1 MDDSKFFPVSPF
13 LHFYIYHPFGN
24 TPPEDLLQSVNR
36 EVKQPQ
42 ILSLGCG
49 DIRSCFF
56 TLWNNFYYKHSFN
69 FKGVHFVL
77 NDSSAAVLARNI
89 IFLYLCTQMPVEHS
103 DRVKWVASFWSI
115 WYCHE
120 LLPHHKEL
128 LMNALLQLLEWLGS
142 CEAWSSNTSN
152 PLRSL
157 VKFFTPTTLSKIH
170 QVWKMW
176 YSETSTVE
184 DMRRSRDNYFKQ
196 LPTELLQDPMR
207 HFIDFFGCIFF
218 KNLTSKERNKIKQDI
233 EYYYKNGFA
242 FAEEIFSLPLEEPK
256 SANST
261 FFVRA
266 DGEYNLPCTFTPYR
280 SYFFTFQFSPKNL
293 ENFDISFPLMV
304 GNEYF
309 ISHPLLANSV
319 QLFSIWVRS
328 CAEIISQQQHDILFT
343 FQCSDALEFCQW
355 LHKSCPH
362 LPQQFDAIYTSN
374 LSDYISL
381 PSLVLLAM
389 RILKLNG
396 SLFTTTLYY
405 HSESN
410 SSTEFLKKC
419 FGFDSKYLQLL
430 CGVRC
435 LGYENEYSDTISI
448 KPVPYLFDIDT
459 AMCVGVRSFIWRHAI
474 TMPLK
479 QVTESHF
486 SNMWSVLK
494 ASIVHL
500 LTLFSDYHYSC
511 TGTIMILLQ
520 SFASQFDKE
529 YNLSSYH
536 FWSPLC
542 ELLLKQKSLQS
553 FITSLQTEALLHGL
567 HLHLTVL
574 ENNCPICNN
583 QPLLQTINHY
593 SFIVHDDLTFPMKKG
608 GKYILLAYSSYA
620 SVNVYNWKHTDSN
633 PEVHVIDTFD
643 ASMTKEEIK
652 INFFA
657 PVNFFQEDYCIA
669 LEFRG
674 DFILGNGKM
683 KRFNLANEYLFN
695 QLKLLH
701 TESLLPPSSLG
712 VVIQHSGNDEN
723 FETVI
728 SLNDQTMSTLQ
739 HCKLTTERCSDTSIR
754 IKVDDLFF
762 DIRYPYSVDYNK
774 LTIQLSR
781 RNKKTTIFGY
791 RTSHCI
797 YDEEPV
803 FIVNPENVLFLPKM
817 SISQADVDSLCQPQW
832 VTPQRHENFLPVMN
846 LEHGIDETELKRT
859 FLGLFQATDKCFFL
873 INKYD
878 GDIRVKWYCLLT
890 VIDRVFDVHNKVP
903 ALDIL
908 FCNSDID
915 EYTFSAFNPNKMK
928 YGAIEL
934 GKAER
939 ELCTK
944 ILNYFVKCTAATSPP
959 VTNATYK
966 SLVKKKVE
974 HRFKRAIIYPLF
986 PNLDEK
992 IMKSSNV
999 EMIKAALYHGQ
1010 DLVPHIKDLPYYFHY
1025 IAACLRENRCSY
1037 CKCTKKGLMKC
1048 SKCRLVQYCDTNC
1061 QKKHWKTH
1069 KPFCSI
1075 PKIAAANN
1083 T

>member
-1 MDDSKFFPVSPF
+1 MDMDDSKFFPVSPF

-36 EVKQPQ
+36 EVKQPH

-56 TLWNNFYYKHSFN
+56 TLWNNFHYKHSYN

-89 IFLYLCTQMPVEHS
+89 IFLYLCTQMPTEHN

-120 LLPHHKEL
+120 LLPHHKEM
-128 LMNALLQLLEWLGS
+128 LMQALSQLLEWSGS

-157 VKFFTPTTLSKIH
+157 VKFFTPSTLSEIH
-170 QVWKMW
+170 HVWKMW
-176 YSETSTVE
+176 YRETSTVE
-184 DMRRSRDNYFKQ
+184 DMRRSRNSYFKQ
-196 LPTELLQDPMR
+196 LPTELYQDPMR
-207 HFIDFFGCIFF
+207 HFINFFGCILF
-218 KNLTSKERNKIKQDI
+218 KNLTSNERGKIKQDI

-242 FAEEIFSLPLEEPK
+242 FAEEIFGLPLEEPK

-261 FFVRA
+261 FIVRS
-266 DGEYNLPCTFTPYR
+266 DGKYNLPCTFTPYR

-293 ENFDISFPLMV
+293 ENFDISFPLLV
-304 GNEYF
+304 GNKHF
-309 ISHPLLANSV
+309 TNHPLLANSV
-319 QLFSIWVRS
+319 QLFSIWIRS
-328 CAEIISQQQHDILFT
+328 CAEIISQQQYDILFT
-343 FQCSDALEFCQW
+343 FQCSDALEFCQQ
-355 LHKSCPH
+355 LHKPCPH

-374 LSDYISL
+374 LSDYLAL

-405 HSESN
+405 YSESN
-410 SSTEFLKKC
+410 SSTEFLKTC

-435 LGYENEYSDTISI
+435 LGYENEYSDTISV
-448 KPVPYLFDIDT
+448 KPVPYMIDIDT
-459 AMCVGVRSFIWRHAI
+459 AMCVGLRSFIWRHA
-474 TMPLK
+474 TSMPLK

-486 SNMWSVLK
+486 SSMWSVLMI
-494 ASIVHL
+494 SIVHL
-500 LTLFSDYHYSC
+500 LTFFADYHYSC
-511 TGTIMILLQ
+511 TGTVMVLLQ

-529 YNLSSYH
+529 CYDLSSYH

-542 ELLLKQKSLQS
+542 ELLLKQKTLQS
-553 FITSLQTEALLHGL
+553 FMTSLQTEAILHGI
-567 HLHLTVL
+567 HLHLTVS
-574 ENNCPICNN
+574 EKNCPFCCN
-583 QPLLQTINHY
+583 QPVLQTINHY
-593 SFIVHDDLTFPMKKG
+593 SLIVHGNLTYPMMRG
-608 GKYILLAYSSYA
+608 GKYILLAYSSR
-620 SVNVYNWKHTDSN
+620 SNVNVYNWRHTDSN
-633 PEVHVIDTFD
+633 SEVHVIDTFD
-643 ASMTKEEIK
+643 GSMTKEEMK

-657 PVNFFQEDYCIA
+657 PVNFFQEDYCIT

-674 DFILGNGKM
+674 DSILGSGKM
-683 KRFNLANEYLFN
+683 ERFKIANEHWFN
-695 QLKLLH
+695 QMKLSC
-701 TESLLPPSSLG
+701 TESLLPPLSLG
-712 VVIQHSGNDEN
+712 VVIQHSGNDSS

-728 SLNDQTMSTLQ
+728 SLSDQTMSALQ
-739 HCKLTTERCSDTSIR
+739 DCQLTTERCSDTTIR
-754 IKVDDLFF
+754 IKVDDRFS
-762 DIRYPYSVDYNK
+762 DILYPYSVDYNK
-774 LTIQLSR
+774 LTVQLSR
-781 RNKKTTIFGY
+781 RNKKITIFGY
-791 RTSHCI
+791 RTCHCI

-803 FIVNPENVLFLPKM
+803 FIVNPENVLFLPKV
-817 SISQADVDSLCQPQW
+817 SISKEDMDSLCQPQW
-832 VTPQRHENFLPVMN
+832 VVKSHLHENFSPVMN
-846 LEHGIDETELKRT
+846 LKHGTEETELKRT
-859 FLGLFQATDKCFFL
+859 FLNLFLATDKCFFL

-890 VIDRVFDVHNKVP
+890 VINRVFDMHNKVP

-908 FCNSDID
+908 YCNSHID
-915 EYTFSAFNPNKMK
+915 EYTFKAFNPNKMR
-928 YGAIEL
+928 YSSIEL
-934 GKAER
+934 DKAER

-944 ILNYFVKCTAATSPP
+944 IFTKCTAATSPP
-959 VTNATYK
+959 VTNAIYK

-992 IMKSSNV
+992 TMNSSNV
-999 EMIKAALYHGQ
+999 EVIKAVLFEGSVSHT
-1010 DLVPHIKDLPYYFHY
+1010 KDFPYYFRY
-1025 IAACLRENRCSY
+1025 FAACLRENKCSY
-1037 CKCTKKGLMKC
+1037 CKCTKEGLMKC

-1075 PKIAAANN
+1075 PKTPAANN
-1083 T
+1083 A